1 MLAQSFRM
9 AFSSIAANK
18 MRSFL
23 TMLGIIIGIMAVVV
37 LVSIV
42 SGTTNSVMGSLE
54 SLGAEKLTVSIM
66 DSRNRVFSLSELNE
80 MAAGSD
86 SIAAVYPQVTGS
98 STVKAG
104 DTSTT
109 GSIVGTTAQYMDI
122 EQLELQYGRAIKSP
136 DLDNSSAV
144 AVIGQDIA
152 DDLFGSTDVV
162 GQTLSIDGQT
172 FSVVGVLEDAG
183 SSIMGSTNSKIIIPY
198 TLAQRMY
205 GVKGVTSF
213 TVRAA
218 DSDSVDSAEAYVKA
232 ALLEKYKDEDA
243 YNVINQST
251 MLESMSSITD
261 TMALMMG
268 GIGGISLLVGGIG
281 IMNIMLVSVAER
293 TREIGIRKAIGA
305 GRKRILMQFLIE
317 ALVLSLVGGLV
328 GIGLSALL
336 LTILSAALSAS
347 YTMSMG
353 VALLAVGFSLAIG
366 LIFGINPANKAAK
379 MPPIVALRTE

>member
-42 SGTTNSVMGSLE
+42 SGATSSVMGSLE
-54 SLGAEKLTVSIM
+54 SLGAEKLSVNIM
-66 DSRNRVFSLSELNE
+66 DSRSRVFSLEELNE
-80 MAAGSD
+80 MAAGSS
-86 SIAAVYPQVTGS
+86 SIAYVAPQITGS

-109 GSIVGTTAQYMDI
+109 GSVVGSTAQYMDI
-122 EQLELQYGRAIKSP
+122 EQLELEYGRAIKTP
-136 DLDNSSAV
+136 DLENSSAV

-152 DDLFGSTDVV
+152 DDLFSNTDVV
-162 GQTLSIDGQT
+162 GQTFSIDGRT
-172 FSVVGVLEDAG
+172 FTVVGVLADAG
-183 SSIMGSTNSKIIIPY
+183 SSITGSTNSKIIIPY

-213 TVRAA
+213 TVLAA
-218 DSDSVDSAEAYVKA
+218 DSDSVDSAEAYVEA
-232 ALLEKYKDEDA
+232 TLLEKYKDEDS
-243 YNVINQST
+243 YNIFNQST
-251 MLESMSSITD
+251 MLESMSSITN

-336 LTILSAALSAS
+336 LTILSAVLSTS

>member
-9 AFSSIAANK
+9 AFSSIASNK

-42 SGTTNSVMGSLE
+42 SGATSSVMGSLE
-54 SLGAEKLTVSIM
+54 SLGAEKLSVNIM
-66 DSRNRVFSLSELNE
+66 DSRNRTFSLAELNE
-80 MAAGSD
+80 MAAGSE
-86 SIAAVYPQVTGS
+86 SIALVAPQVTGS

-104 DTSTT
+104 DTSAS
-109 GSIVGTTAQYMDI
+109 GSIVGTTPQYMEI
-122 EQLELQYGRAIKSP
+122 EQLDLQYGRSIKTP
-136 DLDNSSAV
+136 DLENSSAV

-152 DDLFGSTDVV
+152 EDLFSSADVV
-162 GQTLSIDGQT
+162 GQTFSIDGRT
-172 FSVVGVLEDAG
+172 FTVVGVLEDAG

-213 TVRAA
+213 TALAA
-218 DSDSVDSAEAYVKA
+218 DSESVDSAEAYVEA
-232 ALLEKYKDEDA
+232 TLLEKYKDEDS
-243 YNVINQST
+243 YNIFNQST

-261 TMALMMG
+261 TMSLMMG

-305 GRKRILMQFLIE
+305 GRRRILMQFLIE
-317 ALVLSLVGGLV
+317 ALVLSLLGGLV